1 MRRTVTQDG
10 PPARRARPNSAGRR
24 AFGKPSYSR
33 VTRVPRNVG
42 GPGLNSVHRF
52 TKLAQGDV
60 AVTDTGFSIGASVS
74 NRYSIQFNMQSATF
88 YINNTGASITYNIPG
103 FTELSALFDQVM
115 IEKVVVKFTFNEDPG
130 LLTQQGATVIGQPAS
145 ILYHAVDFND
155 ASVPAA
161 VTDIM
166 QYSSVKSS
174 LMGATKGPIIRA
186 VNPMFA
192 QIVFASAI
200 GNSYR
205 ASRGFL
211 QKDVDVPHYGI
222 KGFMTTPNPASGG
235 ATLIGKLSLE
245 FKYYYACKN
254 VI

>member
-52 TKLAQGDV
+52 TKIAQGDV
-60 AVTDTGFSIGASVS
+60 IMNDLGFQIGASTS
-74 NRYSIQFNMQSATF
+74 NRYSVQFNMQSATF
-88 YINNTGASITYNIPG
+88 AINNTGASITYNIPG
-103 FTELSALFDQVM
+103 FVELSALFDQIM
-115 IEKVVVKFTFNEDPG
+115 IEKVTVKFTFTVDPAII
-130 LLTQQGATVIGQPAS
+130 LQPGAPTYPMGSPL
-145 ILYHAVDFND
+145 LYHAVDFND
-155 ASVPAA
+155 AAVPAN

-174 LMGATKGPIIRA
+174 ILGATRGPIIRS

-192 QIVFASAI
+192 QIVYASAI

-205 ASRGFL
+205 ATRGFL
-211 QKDVDVPHYGI
+211 QKDVDVPHYGM
-222 KGFMTTPNPASGG
+222 KGFITTPSAVGG
-235 ATLIGKLSLE
+235 ATQIGKLAIE
-245 FKYYYACKN
+245 FKYHYACKN